1 MSYLVGYFIIK
12 AKLPSLNE
20 YVRACRAN
28 RYAGA
33 RFKEEVEELIGWSIK
48 QAQTAGKLPSMGDT
62 PCKIYINW
70 NERTKKRDIDNIQ
83 SAQKFILDALQTY
96 GVIKNDSRKYVKQIY
111 HNVNDATEDSVLV
124 RLEEYES

>member
-20 YVRACRAN
+20 YIRACRSN

-33 RFKEEVEELIGWSIK
+33 KFKEEVEELIGWSIK

-70 NERTKKRDIDNIQ
+70 NERTKKRDVDNIQ